1 MFPSSCVGFHCP
13 NNMPLFRTTFK
24 EKSNKSDFFVGTVK
38 KKRRG
43 RPRLEDM
50 TEEQKQAR
58 VVNNKVEFQIDALG
72 LWLSDWLTRAWL
84 WLLSLSQHEFENR
97 PKKIKQERFEL
108 NSTSKILKQEET
120 PFFCAEGDKIG
131 WKQKDGEYKCQICE
145 KVFKTERNLR
155 IHVASPRSHVPEE
168 NRFYCYRNEIRI
180 FLMWSPVKFTLHYS
194 PVLIKFLYSKRTNSW
209 IS

>member
-1 MFPSSCVGFHCP
+1 M
-13 NNMPLFRTTFK
+13 
-24 EKSNKSDFFVGTVK
+24 
-38 KKRRG
+38 
-43 RPRLEDM
+43 
-50 TEEQKQAR
+50 
-58 VVNNKVEFQIDALG
+58 
-72 LWLSDWLTRAWL
+72 
-84 WLLSLSQHEFENR
+84 LSLSQHEFGKHEFENR
-97 PKKIKQERFEL
+97 PKKIKQERFEPKKIKQERFEL

-180 FLMWSPVKFTLHYS
+180 CFDAVTLH
-194 PVLIKFLYSKRTNSW
+194 
-209 IS
+209 

>member
-1 MFPSSCVGFHCP
+1 MT
-13 NNMPLFRTTFK
+13 LFGIIFQ
-24 EKSNKSDFFVGTVK
+24 EKSNKSDFFVAPVPKAK
-38 KKRRG
+38 KKRG

-58 VVNNKVEFQIDALG
+58 NEHNKVEFQISAL
-72 LWLSDWLTRAWL
+72 A
-84 WLLSLSQHEFENR
+84 LSLADKSLALMTVVAIWSAVLTQHQFENR
-97 PKKIKQERFEL
+97 SKKIKQERFEL

-120 PFFCAEGDKIG
+120 PFFCTEGDKIG
-131 WKQKDGEYKCQICE
+131 WRQKDGEYKCQICE

-180 FLMWSPVKFTLHYS
+180 FFYLVTSEIYS
-194 PVLIKFLYSKRTNSW
+194 PLLSSIN
-209 IS
+209 